1 MAVKRGNITIP
12 FLHNTVP
19 DALYCIVSLMNYL
32 QKTSEPLSKTRTSIA
47 ESYGKGIKRTLI
59 LQLERSEHVRLKN
72 FFREEPVMDLSG
84 SPLVSVR
91 DLQGIRTDYENGSW
105 FWANTEE
112 HSRIEVTMEAE
123 KKSTLQQMEHDLLEQ
138 IKK

>member
-1 MAVKRGNITIP
+1 
-12 FLHNTVP
+12 
-19 DALYCIVSLMNYL
+19 MNL
-32 QKTSEPLSKTRTSIA
+32 A
-47 ESYGKGIKRTLI
+47 
-59 LQLERSEHVRLKN
+59 
-72 FFREEPVMDLSG
+72 G

-112 HSRIEVTMEAE
+112 QSRIEVTMEAE